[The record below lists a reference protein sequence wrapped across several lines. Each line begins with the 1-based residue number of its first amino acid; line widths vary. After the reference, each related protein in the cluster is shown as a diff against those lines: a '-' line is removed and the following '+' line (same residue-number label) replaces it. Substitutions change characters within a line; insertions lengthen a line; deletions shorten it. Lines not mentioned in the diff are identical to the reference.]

1 MIDEREP
8 TVKIAP
14 LRLSEVEWQRRAR
27 TRLFQAIEALDV
39 AGHAV
44 GYALKLAK
52 EALEN
57 MPDA

>member
-14 LRLSEVEWQRRAR
+14 LRISQTEWQRRAR
-27 TRLFQAIEALDV
+27 SRLTQAIEALGV

-52 EALEN
+52 EALESI
-57 MPDA
+57 PDA